1 MTQKDVVVVSCYA
14 SYAIEMHP
22 CSQHCLLQWVG
33 PAVRACGS
41 EAAFSSRKG
50 GRKGVFYLI
59 FLLACAFLYSTI
71 LILNCLG
78 IALPRIM
85 CDIVNV

>member
-1 MTQKDVVVVSCYA
+1 
-14 SYAIEMHP
+14 
-22 CSQHCLLQWVG
+22 
-33 PAVRACGS
+33 
-41 EAAFSSRKG
+41 
-50 GRKGVFYLI
+50 VFYLI
-59 FLLACAFLYSTI
+59 FLLACAFLYSTV